1 MIWAKQSR
9 VLMGLFKMKSESIYH
24 REGRVQKLRTLN
36 VRQGKL
42 NCLYFY
48 FLYVTVGSYILKK
61 PLLLTREWL
70 AIS

>member
-1 MIWAKQSR
+1 
-9 VLMGLFKMKSESIYH
+9 MGLFKMKNESIYH
-24 REGRVQKLRTLN
+24 REGRVQKLRTVN

-48 FLYVTVGSYILKK
+48 FLYVIRVSYILKK
-61 PLLLTREWL
+61 PFLLMREWL